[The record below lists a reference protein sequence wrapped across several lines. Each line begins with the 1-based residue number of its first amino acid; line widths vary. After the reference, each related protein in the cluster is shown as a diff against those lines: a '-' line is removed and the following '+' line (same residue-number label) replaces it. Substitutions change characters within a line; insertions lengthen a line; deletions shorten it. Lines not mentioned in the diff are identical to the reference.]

1 MAILRIATWPAGLGH
16 RSCVCMI
23 HCPKVTI
30 LILRYS
36 GKCIYSVWLVS
47 SSSSTIYACLTE
59 LKLHPAITLL
69 CLGDRSTGY
78 NLPSKVYFG
87 INLKFWMEVNH
98 WIDSAFSIVFLWI
111 CTKNRLMFVNSTLGG
126 SCKMYFRRDQYY
138 ILFFAR
144 TYCFCIFAVGHLH

>member
-1 MAILRIATWPAGLGH
+1 MYLFCMTREYIESYTKKSEIIIAVITSMHSAIQT
-16 RSCVCMI
+16 
-23 HCPKVTI
+23 T
-30 LILRYS
+30 
-36 GKCIYSVWLVS
+36 
-47 SSSSTIYACLTE
+47 TIYACLTE

-69 CLGDRSTGY
+69 CLGNRSTGY
-78 NLPSKVYFG
+78 NLPSKVYLWC

-98 WIDSAFSIVFLWI
+98 WIYSAFNNVFLWI

-126 SCKMYFRRDQYY
+126 SCKMYFRCDQYY